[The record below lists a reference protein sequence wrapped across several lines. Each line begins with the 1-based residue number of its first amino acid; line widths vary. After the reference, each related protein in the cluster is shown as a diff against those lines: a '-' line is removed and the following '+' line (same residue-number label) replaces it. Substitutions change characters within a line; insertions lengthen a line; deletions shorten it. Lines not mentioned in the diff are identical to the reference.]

1 MPGVAPEQATAMTR
15 ARRRRP
21 ARITAAWNVAIALWS
36 AVPGIQWCSVS
47 WAEVTDECLV
57 SCATAEAFAPEAGCG
72 PCPAEGAACDAD
84 TEPRAS
90 ERAFCLHGP
99 VGGSGISPGSPLANT
114 DDPSASTP
122 ADDPVDVAPVCARVW
137 TLAVDTDVGPQ
148 PPRGERP
155 PIRAPPTS

>member
-1 MPGVAPEQATAMTR
+1 MSHAL
-15 ARRRRP
+15 RRRP
-21 ARITAAWNVAIALWS
+21 ARITAALNVAIALWS

-47 WAEVTDECLV
+47 WADVTDECLV
-57 SCATAEAFAPEAGCG
+57 SCATSEAFAGGERCG
-72 PCPAEGAACDAD
+72 PCPAEGTACDTD

-99 VGGSGISPGSPLANT
+99 VGGSAISPASPLDDAT
-114 DDPSASTP
+114 DPSASTP
-122 ADDPVDVAPVCARVW
+122 ADDAVDAEPVRSRAW
-137 TLAVDTDVGPQ
+137 TLAVDTDVGRQ